1 MRPVKF
7 LLACLALMLSLASFA
22 ADVQEGRDYVAINP
36 PMATDFPGKVEV
48 TEFFWYG
55 CPHCYHFEPTF
66 RQWLKTQPKDVVQR
80 LVAVPLN
87 PMSWTPGSKLYYALD
102 AMGIEEKLRNDLF
115 AAIHTERSLSPNDE
129 RAFPA
134 WVAKKGA
141 DAAKFSEVYGSFSVQ
156 SKVQRALQ
164 LGQAARIDGT
174 PSVVIAGRYRIVE
187 PGGLSPERF
196 AEVADA
202 LVARA
207 RKDMGK

>member
-1 MRPVKF
+1 MRARAVD
-7 LLACLALMLSLASFA
+7 A
-22 ADVQEGRDYVAINP
+22 A
-36 PMATDFPGKVEV
+36 GKVEV
-48 TEFFWYG
+48 IEFFWYG

-134 WVAKKGA
+134 WVAKKGV
-141 DAAKFSEVYGSFSVQ
+141 DAAKFMATMESFGVKTKSN
-156 SKVQRALQ
+156 
-164 LGQAARIDGT
+164 QARGLADAYKIDGV
-174 PSVVIAGRYRIVE
+174 PALGIAGQYFTNV
-187 PGGLSPERF
+187 GLNGSEKN
-196 AEVADA
+196 A
-202 LVARA
+202 LATVDFLVNKVRS
-207 RKDMGK
+207 GK